1 MPTAEKR
8 RRMQELAAERA
19 AAAAQ
24 ADEVLTPEEEAG
36 LEEGLADLAAGRVTD
51 GPVTDG
57 RVTDGR
63 VTDGTVTD
71 EPQTFTYEQL
81 EAACVRSFI
90 DGMTTSVQNA
100 KVRPGDTVF
109 VRYVDAKV
117 IKNAEAIASAIRN
130 GRDDVTVLF
139 LGEGVSLE
147 RYDENDMLRLGW
159 ARVGVTR
166 VMTPAMLAS

>member
-1 MPTAEKR
+1 
-8 RRMQELAAERA
+8 
-19 AAAAQ
+19 
-24 ADEVLTPEEEAG
+24 VL
-36 LEEGLADLAAGRVTD
+36 
-51 GPVTDG
+51 
-57 RVTDGR
+57 
-63 VTDGTVTD
+63 
-71 EPQTFTYEQL
+71 
-81 EAACVRSFI
+81 
-90 DGMTTSVQNA
+90 
-100 KVRPGDTVF
+100 
-109 VRYVDAKV
+109 VRYTDANADSV

>member
-51 GPVTDG
+51 G
-57 RVTDGR
+57 R
-63 VTDGTVTD
+63 VTD

-90 DGMTTSVQNA
+90 DGITTSVQNA